1 MENKEKEKPLNLIL
15 PPETIDAYR
24 NIWAQIERINN
35 MTAETVDA
43 LRTSFEPV
51 FNKVAEINRSTQDTL
66 VTLAEIIQIHR
77 ESLASIVIEPMRE
90 VALKW
95 QETIEQIESV
105 NPDFFKRPVPESLIS
120 QIDDVSSYIEK
131 EIIVGD
137 GGNGDDDRPIIH
149 YHIHVEQTKT
159 WNEILVHLL
168 TLIQIVLTL
177 YASSQADQQ
186 FDTLMFKLD
195 EIRTSIEQQINED
208 R

>member
-90 VALKW
+90 VALKQ

>member
-90 VALKW
+90 VALKR